1 MRSVSVA
8 ELKTSVDQCLDAV
21 RKGEEVVIT
30 DRGRSLARMV
40 SADESDDA
48 DGHTAD
54 LARQGILVPRGGPM
68 GRQEPPPGNGS
79 SGVLSAL
86 LEERT
91 DGR

>member
-21 RKGEEVVIT
+21 RKGEEVVVT
-30 DRGRSLARMV
+30 DQGRALARMV
-40 SADESDDA
+40 CAEEPDDA
-48 DGHTAD
+48 DGHMAD
-54 LARQGILVPRGGPM
+54 LARQGIVLLRRRRM
-68 GRQEPPPGNGS
+68 GKQEPPPGNGS